1 MVENGTT
8 LQSLVEGVKVLPSL
22 KMSTILAESVTKCC
36 AHLEKLVSSVK
47 EELDQFS
54 GMVSSGTNKLK
65 LPQTSSGAA
74 VEHSLTNIGQSQLS
88 RGHPTAKYNRSNN
101 VILFGLPKSSLL
113 N

>member
-1 MVENGTT
+1 M
-8 LQSLVEGVKVLPSL
+8 KALPSL

-47 EELDQFS
+47 EDFDQFS
-54 GMVSSGTNKLK
+54 GMVSSVTNKLK

-74 VEHSLTNIGQSQLS
+74 VEHSLTNIGQS
-88 RGHPTAKYNRSNN
+88 HPTAKYNRSNN